1 LPIDIAIAILPAPL
15 QLPIV
20 TMDVNKLIFT
30 VLEGATVVTALHNEQ
45 QQNKKKTDHRHLLS
59 AKEHSKDV
67 LT

>member
-1 LPIDIAIAILPAPL
+1 
-15 QLPIV
+15 
-20 TMDVNKLIFT
+20 MDVNKLIFT